1 MLRPS
6 PWIMVSPMFV
16 DCTFSVA
23 LVALATEDIIK
34 LQLLATQPNC
44 FKCLVGDAPAP

>member
-23 LVALATEDIIK
+23 LVDLAAEDINN

-44 FKCLVGDAPAP
+44 FKVGDAPGP